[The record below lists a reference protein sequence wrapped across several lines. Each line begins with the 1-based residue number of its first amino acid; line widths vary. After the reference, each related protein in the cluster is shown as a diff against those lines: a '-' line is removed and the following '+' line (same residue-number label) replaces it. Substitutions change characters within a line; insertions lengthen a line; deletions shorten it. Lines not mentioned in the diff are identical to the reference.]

1 MNRSQSCIAKL
12 ERMGKALRHEEPDR
26 VPISDFFWGSF
37 INRWRK
43 ELNLPDDASPYYYY
57 DLDWIVTIPNMDP
70 RIQSFEIIKEDESEV
85 IVKTGFRTI
94 MRKKFDFPMPE
105 FISWDTDTI
114 EKLEAFDFDDP
125 YDNRRYFEAGDNQI
139 AGVGDGFERNSPA
152 WIETVK
158 KLRPD
163 FPVYGSMIES
173 SECLTRLVGQEN
185 ALLWMGMY
193 PDKMGNAINRIGQFY
208 FDCLKA
214 QIQAADGLLDGMV
227 IWGDVAYQKSLF
239 FSPQYWRAY
248 FKPWVKA
255 MTEECHKHGLP
266 VIYHGCGNV
275 HLIFEDFIEIGIDA
289 YNPLEAKANMDA
301 LNLKRKFGDKIGYCG
316 NSDIQVWETGDKEE
330 IKREVLRKLNAAKGG
345 GFIFQSDHSVSS
357 EVSGHTYDY
366 ITNLVRE
373 FGEYPLQLGL
383 FDEEL

>member
-1 MNRSQSCIAKL
+1 
-12 ERMGKALRHEEPDR
+12 
-26 VPISDFFWGSF
+26 
-37 INRWRK
+37 
-43 ELNLPDDASPYYYY
+43 
-57 DLDWIVTIPNMDP
+57 
-70 RIQSFEIIKEDESEV
+70 
-85 IVKTGFRTI
+85 
-94 MRKKFDFPMPE
+94 
-105 FISWDTDTI
+105 
-114 EKLEAFDFDDP
+114 
-125 YDNRRYFEAGDNQI
+125 
-139 AGVGDGFERNSPA
+139 
-152 WIETVK
+152 
-158 KLRPD
+158 
-163 FPVYGSMIES
+163 MIES

-214 QIQAADGLLDGMV
+214 QIQAAGGLLDGMV

-301 LNLKRKFGDKIGYCG
+301 LNLKRKFGNKIGYCG
-316 NSDIQVWETGDKEE
+316 NSDIQVWETGDMEK
-330 IKREVLRKLNAAKGG
+330 IKKEVLRKLNAAKGG

-357 EVSGHTYDY
+357 EVSGQAYDY
-366 ITNLVRE
+366 IVNLVRE